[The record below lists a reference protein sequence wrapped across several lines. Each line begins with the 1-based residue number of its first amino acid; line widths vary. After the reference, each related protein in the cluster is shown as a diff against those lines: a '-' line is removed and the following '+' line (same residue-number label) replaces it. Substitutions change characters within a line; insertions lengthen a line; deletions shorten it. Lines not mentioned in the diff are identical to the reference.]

1 VAGADIAP
9 AIVGRVLTHLAIHV
23 GHHAPRVDLV
33 GLALAAAV
41 SWIGVTG
48 PGEVALVGAG
58 IAASRGH
65 PAIGSV
71 IAFAWCGATVGG
83 VGGWLAGR
91 YGGRRI
97 VLAGR
102 WLHGMRE
109 RALEKGNRFFEQRY
123 GLVAVYFAPSW
134 VAGINRMS
142 AARFLP
148 ANALC
153 ALVWALLLGLGSYAL
168 GPSIRDISADVGLV
182 GTLVIVAVAVAAAV
196 LRRLGMRRRAQSR
209 RPRSNR

>member
-1 VAGADIAP
+1 
-9 AIVGRVLTHLAIHV
+9 VLTHLAIHV

-41 SWIGVTG
+41 SWIGISG

-65 PAIGSV
+65 PQIGSV

-83 VGGWLAGR
+83 VGGWVAGR

-102 WLHGMRE
+102 WLRGWRE
-109 RALEKGNRFFEQRY
+109 RAIEKGSRFFERRY

-148 ANALC
+148 ANAIC
-153 ALVWALLLGLGSYAL
+153 ALAWALLLGMGSYAL
-168 GPSIRDISADVGLV
+168 GPSIRDIAADVGLV
-182 GTLVIVAVAVAAAV
+182 GTLVIVAVAVAVAV
-196 LRRLGMRRRAQSR
+196 LRRVGGFRRAQPRSSR
-209 RPRSNR
+209 RNR